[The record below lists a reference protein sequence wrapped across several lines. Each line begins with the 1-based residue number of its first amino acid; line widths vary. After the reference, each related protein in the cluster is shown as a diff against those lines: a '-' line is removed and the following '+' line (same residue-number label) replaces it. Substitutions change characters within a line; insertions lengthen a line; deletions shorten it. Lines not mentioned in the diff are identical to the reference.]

1 MRITPITNNLFAA
14 PAAMA
19 TRTPAVQQNKPA
31 QPAFGLGSI
40 SFGGKTLSA
49 KPVTPK
55 LDMTQ
60 PPGSRL
66 NILA

>member
-40 SFGGKTLSA
+40 SFGGKAARQPTEYSGLAVWRS
-49 KPVTPK
+49 PV
-55 LDMTQ
+55 
-60 PPGSRL
+60 GH
-66 NILA
+66 